1 MHTLPASLMNLPVSF
16 AASTI
21 KPAQILAEPLLGC
34 WTNGNGSVRDLA
46 RITISTR
53 RGTLIVEAVGTLNT
67 ESCDWGAIS
76 GIAYTSSVGSVPA
89 VAFSAQYTFHSSHV
103 ILIGHLQGK
112 RLLVETFTQFTDNSG
127 RANLYCVDT
136 LSR

>member
-1 MHTLPASLMNLPVSF
+1 MQTFAAPFMNLPLNFS
-16 AASTI
+16 ASAVT
-21 KPAQILAEPLLGC
+21 PANILAEPLLGR
-34 WTNGNGSVRDLA
+34 WINGNGSVRDLA
-46 RITISTR
+46 RISISTR

-67 ESCDWGAIS
+67 ESCDWGAVS

>member
-1 MHTLPASLMNLPVSF
+1 MNTLLASPLTMPAPLTHS
-16 AASTI
+16 AI
-21 KPAQILAEPLLGC
+21 KPAVMLATPLIGS
-34 WTNGNGSVRDLA
+34 WINGNGAVRDLA
-46 RITISTR
+46 KIVITTR
-53 RGTLIVEAVGTLNT
+53 RASLIVEAFGTLNT
-67 ESCDWGAIS
+67 DPCDWGAVT

-89 VAFSAQYTFHSSHV
+89 VAFSAQYTFPSSHV

-112 RLLVETFTQFTDNSG
+112 RLLVETFTQFTDGSG